1 MSRIWNILTF
11 RRIKRHPLEWVIF
24 VSLFITYAYFF
35 HKGSGWNVNSRVDL
49 VYALVDQ
56 GTFRIDAYHD
66 KVPYKTMD
74 KAYYNGHYYSD
85 KIIGL
90 SLLGAIPYTML
101 RSIASLF
108 NIGLTPDV
116 SRYVIR
122 IFTTSLL
129 AAACAVV
136 LFRLLLLFGATSRQ
150 SLLLVFFCALGT
162 LFLPYATV
170 FYPYLPA
177 LFFVLLSY
185 RILLRYRLERRL
197 DEAPLFLAGLALGA
211 ALLCE
216 YIIGIIALGLVAYV
230 FIHLR
235 ARQHIWKYIIG
246 SIVPLI
252 PFILYTLC
260 CFGRVSI
267 PYQYEMVRIFAEGM
281 EQGFFGIT
289 SPNIHVLYYITIH
302 PYRGIFFYSPV
313 LLLFFLGIVAMIRE
327 RRFRSDAVLAL
338 YIVVGYLLFNSS
350 YYMWWGG
357 WAVGPRFLIPM
368 IPFMIPPLVFLLRG
382 VRYSQFAIVVLGI
395 VSIAMTFIPAAI
407 DPQPP
412 QGHNTDILLNAKI
425 WDNLTSPILRIQFP
439 EFFHGQIATN
449 FGSVIG
455 LPGLA
460 GLIPLGLFW
469 LAIGMALHACLA
481 RQNTHTGGSHDEPK
495 ICGEPSE

>member
-1 MSRIWNILTF
+1 MSTIRDILTF
-11 RRIKRHPLEWVIF
+11 RRIKHHPLEWLIF

-35 HKGSGWNVNSRVDL
+35 HKDAGYNVNTRISL

-66 KVPYKTMD
+66 KEPYYTMD

-90 SLLGAIPYTML
+90 SLLGAIPYTAL
-101 RSIASLF
+101 RLVGLLF
-108 NIGLTPDV
+108 NISLTPDV

-122 IFTTSLL
+122 VFTTSLL

-150 SLLLVFFCALGT
+150 SLLLVFICGLGT

-177 LFFVLLSY
+177 LFFVLISY
-185 RILLRYRLERRL
+185 RILLRYRLEQRF
-197 DEAPLFLAGLALGA
+197 DEAPLFLAGLALGT

-216 YIIGIIALGLVAYV
+216 YIIGIVALGLVAYV

-235 ARQHIWKYIIG
+235 ARQHIWRYLMG
-246 SIVPLI
+246 SMVPLI
-252 PFILYTLC
+252 PFLLYTLS
-260 CFGRVSI
+260 CFGRVTI
-267 PYQYEMVRIFAEGM
+267 PYKYEVDKIFAVGM
-281 EQGFFGIT
+281 GQGFLGIT
-289 SPNIHVLYYITIH
+289 SPNMHVLYYITIH
-302 PYRGIFFYSPV
+302 PYRGIFFSAPV
-313 LLLFFLGIVAMIRE
+313 LLLYFLGVIPMTKD

-338 YIVVGYLLFNSS
+338 YIVAGYLLFNSS

-368 IPFMIPPLVFLLRG
+368 IPFMIPPLVFLLRDM
-382 VRYSQFAIVVLGI
+382 RFPQFAIVVLGI
-395 VSIAMTFIPAAI
+395 MSIAMTFIPAAI

-412 QGHNTDILLNAKI
+412 QGYHTAILLNAKI
-425 WDNLTSPILRIQFP
+425 WYNLASPILLIQFP
-439 EFFHGQIATN
+439 AFFHGRIATN

-469 LAIGMALHACLA
+469 LAIGVALHACLA
-481 RQNTHTGGSHDEPK
+481 RRNTHAGESRDEPK